1 MIIKAARELQM
12 LVVPEGEV
20 IGEAG
25 QISSR
30 IAALK
35 ADAKESDGGLVLS
48 SVSGEMPHAAA
59 APRQS

>member
-1 MIIKAARELQM
+1 MRCSAVV

-25 QISSR
+25 QISTR

-35 ADAKESDGGLVLS
+35 TEAKESDGGLVLS
-48 SVSGEMPHAAA
+48 SAGA
-59 APRQS
+59 